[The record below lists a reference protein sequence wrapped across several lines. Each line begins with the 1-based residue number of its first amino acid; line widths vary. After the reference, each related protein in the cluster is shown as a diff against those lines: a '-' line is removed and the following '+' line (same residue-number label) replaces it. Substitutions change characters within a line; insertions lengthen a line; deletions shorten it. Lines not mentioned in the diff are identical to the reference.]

1 MPLTSFTIFCPNY
14 SYHFNFFLYWTCMFL
29 YMFVFYGW
37 IYRFGWMCAG
47 RTFCMCVCVCVGRVS
62 GMCQG
67 YTRITDFSWVCVR
80 VMCPRYVSYVCHLRQ
95 RRPEETP
102 DHLTH
107 CLDNTYPILY
117 LVYRPCFVC
126 RASNCVS
133 NSLLYGL
140 HTFWNVCEAVV
151 VLIELSEQFV
161 TTEM

>member
-1 MPLTSFTIFCPNY
+1 MVEKIAYLLPRKKTHNDNY
-14 SYHFNFFLYWTCMFL
+14 ICA
-29 YMFVFYGW
+29 FV
-37 IYRFGWMCAG
+37 
-47 RTFCMCVCVCVGRVS
+47 CMCVCVCVGRMKPS
-62 GMCQG
+62 LIQH
-67 YTRITDFSWVCVR
+67 YFSSLECDGTTAYIIY
-80 VMCPRYVSYVCHLRQ
+80 CLHHYVCHLRQ

-140 HTFWNVCEAVV
+140 HTF
-151 VLIELSEQFV
+151 
-161 TTEM
+161 